1 MVNSMVNS
9 RVNNLINSIRCYF
22 IAFVAGFAIITS
34 NVVFAENYQDHKP
47 LPFNPECGVN
57 IAFTKIPK
65 ITKLTTPINE
75 QVSLFS
81 KNYISV
87 QVAKG
92 ARIASNVS
100 CQKLTKAKYTA
111 SEQEWQNI
119 LKTNF
124 QQLAEKGFR
133 EVTLSPLVAEDAFFK
148 GEEQSREY
156 IMKAVHNNAT
166 QVFYLANILN
176 KSQNTLYTVMIS
188 GNISVMTEV
197 KTEYQRVIASLGTLH

>member
-9 RVNNLINSIRCYF
+9 MQCYF
-22 IAFVAGFAIITS
+22 IAFIGVIAVITS
-34 NVVFAENYQDHKP
+34 NTVWAVNQQEDNP
-47 LPFNPECGVN
+47 LPFNPACGVN
-57 IAFTKIPK
+57 VTFKKTPK
-65 ITKLTTPINE
+65 ITKLTTALNE

-81 KNYISV
+81 KSYISI

-92 ARIASNVS
+92 ARIATNVS

-111 SEQEWQNI
+111 NEQEWQNI

-124 QQLAEKGFR
+124 QQLAKKGFKD
-133 EVTLSPLVAEDAFFK
+133 VTLTPLVTGNTFFE

-156 IMKAVHNNAT
+156 FMEASDDNDV

-176 KSQNTLYTVMIS
+176 KKYDTLYTVMIS
-188 GNISVMTEV
+188 GDISVTTEV
-197 KTEYQRVIASLGTLH
+197 KTEYQRVLASLGIFH

>member
-1 MVNSMVNS
+1 MQ
-9 RVNNLINSIRCYF
+9 CYF
-22 IAFVAGFAIITS
+22 IAFFGVITVITS
-34 NVVFAENYQDHKP
+34 NAVWAVNQQEDNP
-47 LPFNPECGVN
+47 LTFNPECGLNVS
-57 IAFTKIPK
+57 FKKIPK
-65 ITKLTTPINE
+65 ISTQTTPINE

-87 QVAKG
+87 QIAKG

-124 QQLAEKGFR
+124 QQLAEKGFK
-133 EVTLSPLVAEDAFFK
+133 EVTLTPLVAQNAFFK

-156 IMKAVHNNAT
+156 VMKASHDSDT

-176 KSQNTLYTVMIS
+176 KNYDTLYTVMIS
-188 GNISVMTEV
+188 GNVSVTAEI
-197 KTEYQRVIASLGTLH
+197 KTEFQRVLNSLGDLY

>member
-1 MVNSMVNS
+1 MINSMQYCFIGLVYLFAVSLSNKVWAVNQQEG
-9 RVNNLINSIRCYF
+9 NSAVYN
-22 IAFVAGFAIITS
+22 A
-34 NVVFAENYQDHKP
+34 
-47 LPFNPECGVN
+47 ECGLN
-57 IAFTKIPK
+57 IAFKKIPK
-65 ITKLTTPINE
+65 ITELTTPINA

-87 QVAKG
+87 QIAKG

-124 QQLAEKGFR
+124 QQLAKKGFK
-133 EVTLSPLVAEDAFFK
+133 EVTLTPLEAENAIFS
-148 GEEQSREY
+148 GNEQSREY
-156 IMKAVHNNAT
+156 LINASHANDS

-176 KSQNTLYTVMIS
+176 KNYDTLYTIMIS
-188 GNISVMTEV
+188 GNISVTAEI
-197 KTEYQRVIASLGTLH
+197 KKEYERVINGLGTLH